1 MAGKRKRV
9 KIYWAS
15 ILLCSMLAIL
25 QLSLIPIT
33 DEETEVQKNKTI
45 SQSYIAKKI

>member
-1 MAGKRKRV
+1 MVGKGKRI

-15 ILLCSMLAIL
+15 ILLCSMLDIL

-33 DEETEVQKNKTI
+33 DEETEVQKN
-45 SQSYIAKKI
+45 